1 MADSENFLLNVPFKP
16 AAALITSLT
25 INFIL
30 LFLFILCCTAFP
42 LLMASEMDP
51 LAMVLI
57 GAGTIAIVLI
67 FIVWVR
73 LYYVSMWYELREDEI
88 SWKRGVWFRTT
99 GIVPYNRI
107 TNLDIK
113 QGPVMRALGIST
125 LALQTAGYSGQAVAE
140 IRIEGIV
147 HAEELR
153 ELIRSMVRQSGQ
165 GADNDGTGGRAPV
178 QSATG
183 SMSTNLLM
191 LDELKK
197 IRFLLEQKNK

>member
-1 MADSENFLLNVPFKP
+1 MKRLSRIRYLIFK
-16 AAALITSLT
+16 AVLITGLVAVAGCMPVPAQLDTMQSSQSVTSTPT
-25 INFIL
+25 I
-30 LFLFILCCTAFP
+30 
-42 LLMASEMDP
+42 
-51 LAMVLI
+51 
-57 GAGTIAIVLI
+57 
-67 FIVWVR
+67 
-73 LYYVSMWYELREDEI
+73 
-88 SWKRGVWFRTT
+88 T
-99 GIVPYNRI
+99 GS
-107 TNLDIK
+107 
-113 QGPVMRALGIST
+113 ST

-197 IRFLLEQKNK
+197 IRLLLEQKIK